1 MVLIRTKSPIAS
13 KQLRIPSTVILSF
26 TAISS
31 SNKAIQYAISASLPM
46 IMMITMMMMMMMI
59 TMIMMMMMMILPE
72 KSPNGF
78 VDVLGILIRAMVHDL
93 ARLHV
98 LVVELHA
105 LVVATTVT

>member
-1 MVLIRTKSPIAS
+1 MVLIRTRSPIAS

-59 TMIMMMMMMILPE
+59 LPE